1 MNPQDNDKQDDSTS
15 NGPDGQ
21 GDSVDERSERLGE
34 ESRSMNDEYEYE
46 YAATSDAGTGGS
58 EGRDEGPELTDLLRQ
73 ATRLLRR
80 QFVATAADGG
90 LGDRGQALREHV
102 HAVVDDALSDEE
114 RTALTDS
121 MGKIVVALGTHAE
134 DVDDEWN
141 DRREFAGR
149 RGSAARRKFA
159 RRFTGGFGPRGDW
172 SPGRYRNPRH
182 EWDQRDAWGS
192 HDGRDEDIIDEGRPE
207 PHRSHDD
214 CGPGAYGAEHR
225 GRGHLGHRGHRGGG
239 ARRRGMG
246 RSVGASFERG
256 YAAGYKH
263 GARS

>member
-1 MNPQDNDKQDDSTS
+1 MNAQDNDKQDDSTS

-21 GDSVDERSERLGE
+21 GDSVDERSENLGE
-34 ESRSMNDEYEYE
+34 ESRSMNDEYEY
-46 YAATSDAGTGGS
+46 AATGDAGTGRS
-58 EGRDEGPELTDLLRQ
+58 AGRDEGPELTDLLRQ

-80 QFVATAADGG
+80 QFVAAIADGG

-102 HAVVDDALSDEE
+102 HAVIDDALSDEE

-121 MGKIVVALGTHAE
+121 MGKIVDALGAHAE

-149 RGSAARRKFA
+149 RGSAARREFA

-172 SPGRYRNPRH
+172 SPGRDRNPRH

-192 HDGRDEDIIDEGRPE
+192 HDGWDEGVIDEGRPE

-214 CGPGAYGAEHR
+214 CGPGAYGTEHR
-225 GRGHLGHRGHRGGG
+225 GRGHRGHRGGG

-246 RSVGASFERG
+246 RSVVASFERG

-263 GARS
+263 GARA